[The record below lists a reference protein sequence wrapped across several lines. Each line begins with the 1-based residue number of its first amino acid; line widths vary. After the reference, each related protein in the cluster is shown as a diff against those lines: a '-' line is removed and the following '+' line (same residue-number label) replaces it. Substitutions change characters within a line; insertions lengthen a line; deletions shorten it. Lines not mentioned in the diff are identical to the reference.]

1 MAVPCIVI
9 DDGRVISRQTP
20 LMAVSSIQL
29 QCTRATT
36 PFTLIDL
43 RDPTLTDI
51 FVLKIFHFLC
61 FRQQVIH

>member
-9 DDGRVISRQTP
+9 DDGCVISRQNP

-43 RDPTLTDI
+43 RDPTLADI
-51 FVLKIFHFLC
+51 VIKIFHFLR